1 MTRFEDKK
9 ILIIEDDP
17 DVGNAYKFL
26 LARAGYKEIRHVKSG
41 DDGLRIAKAWR
52 PALIISDVLHPGLDG
67 FSVFEELFLNP
78 NTLSTRFIMIS
89 GCSLE
94 LHPEY
99 PEKLQAAGV
108 SLYMEKPVNLREI
121 QKMVEEVLEE
131 AEEEARKGL

>member
-26 LARAGYKEIRHVKSG
+26 LARAGYREIRLAESG
-41 DDGLRIAKAWR
+41 DDGLELAKAWR
-52 PALIISDVLHPGLDG
+52 PALIISDILHPGLDG
-67 FSVFEELFLNP
+67 FSIFEELFLNP

-99 PEKLQAAGV
+99 SEKLQAVGV
-108 SLYMEKPVNLREI
+108 SFYREKPINLKDI
-121 QKMVEEVLEE
+121 AKIVEEVFTEV
-131 AEEEARKGL
+131 EEETRKGY